1 MGESMPI
8 IALFLGLIPYVIGL
22 FILYFVIY
30 HAVSNAI
37 NDQLDKPKLI
47 KLLRRIEASRI
58 ELEKT
63 EAHE

>member
-1 MGESMPI
+1 MPI
-8 IALFLGLIPYVIGL
+8 IALILGLIPYGIGL
-22 FILYFVIY
+22 IILYFVIY

-37 NDQLDKPKLI
+37 NDQLEKPKLI
-47 KLLRRIEASRI
+47 KLLQRIEASRI

>member
-8 IALFLGLIPYVIGL
+8 IALILGLIPYGIGL
-22 FILYFVIY
+22 IILYFVIY

-37 NDQLDKPKLI
+37 NDQLEKPKIL

>member
-1 MGESMPI
+1 MPI
-8 IALFLGLIPYVIGL
+8 LALFVGLIPYFIGL
-22 FILYFVIY
+22 IILYFVIY

-37 NDQLDKPKLI
+37 NDQLEKPKIL
-47 KLLRRIEASRI
+47 KLLRKIEASRT

>member
-1 MGESMPI
+1 MPI
-8 IALFLGLIPYVIGL
+8 LALFLGLIPYFIGL
-22 FILYFVIY
+22 IILYFVIY

-37 NDQLDKPKLI
+37 NDQLEKPKIL
-47 KLLRRIEASRI
+47 KLLRRIEASRT

>member
-1 MGESMPI
+1 MPI
-8 IALFLGLIPYVIGL
+8 LALFVGLIPYFIGL
-22 FILYFVIY
+22 IILYFVIY

-37 NDQLDKPKLI
+37 NDQLEKPKIL

>member
-1 MGESMPI
+1 MGESMPVL
-8 IALFLGLIPYVIGL
+8 ALFLGLIPYFIGL
-22 FILYFVIY
+22 IILYFVIY

-37 NDQLDKPKLI
+37 NDQLEKPKIL
-47 KLLRRIEASRI
+47 KLLRRIEASRT

>member
-1 MGESMPI
+1 MPI
-8 IALFLGLIPYVIGL
+8 LALFVGLIPYFIGL
-22 FILYFVIY
+22 IILYFVIY

-37 NDQLDKPKLI
+37 NDQLEKPKLI
-47 KLLRRIEASRI
+47 KLLRRIVVSRT

>member
-1 MGESMPI
+1 MPI
-8 IALFLGLIPYVIGL
+8 LALFVGLIPYFIGL
-22 FILYFVIY
+22 IILYFVIY

-37 NDQLDKPKLI
+37 NDQLEKPKILKLI
-47 KLLRRIEASRI
+47 RRIEASRT

>member
-1 MGESMPI
+1 MHFF
-8 IALFLGLIPYVIGL
+8 AFFVGLIPYFIGL
-22 FILYFVIY
+22 IILYFVIY

-37 NDQLDKPKLI
+37 CDQLEKPKIL

>member
-8 IALFLGLIPYVIGL
+8 IALILGLIPYVIGL

-47 KLLRRIEASRI
+47 KLLRRIEASRT

>member
-1 MGESMPI
+1 MPI
-8 IALFLGLIPYVIGL
+8 LALFLGLIPYFIG
-22 FILYFVIY
+22 FIILYFVIY

-37 NDQLDKPKLI
+37 NDQLEKPKIL
-47 KLLRRIEASRI
+47 KLLRRIEASRT

>member
-1 MGESMPI
+1 MPI
-8 IALFLGLIPYVIGL
+8 LALFVGLIPYFIGL
-22 FILYFVIY
+22 ILLYFVIY

-37 NDQLDKPKLI
+37 NDQLEKPKIL
-47 KLLRRIEASRI
+47 KLLRRIEASRT

>member
-1 MGESMPI
+1 MPI
-8 IALFLGLIPYVIGL
+8 LALFVGLIPYFIGL
-22 FILYFVIY
+22 IILYFVIY

-37 NDQLDKPKLI
+37 NDQLEKPKIL
-47 KLLRRIEASRI
+47 KLLRRIEASRT